1 MTLDDTNGITL
12 AVTLHTAG
20 ELARFQRF
28 IADLLYSRTGILPA
42 GVDAVRQL
50 SKYKGAVTA
59 GGPLPGETPDESAPS
74 SPWPQE
80 TQANA
85 KPAVTRDEAEQA
97 LRDYVAT
104 HGIDRARD
112 LLRSYN
118 VSYLKDLPNGK
129 LGLFVQE
136 LRAK

>member
-1 MTLDDTNGITL
+1 MTLDDTNGITV

-28 IADLLYSRTGILPA
+28 IADLLYSRTGVLPT
-42 GVDAVRQL
+42 GIDAVRQL
-50 SKYKGAVTA
+50 SKQKGAVTA
-59 GGPLPGETPDESAPS
+59 GDPLPGETPDESAPS

-80 TQANA
+80 TRAGA
-85 KPAVTRDEAEQA
+85 KPVVTRAEAEQA
-97 LRDYVAT
+97 LREFAT
-104 HGIDRARD
+104 KHGIDRARD

-129 LGLFVQE
+129 LGLFVAE
-136 LRAK
+136 LAK